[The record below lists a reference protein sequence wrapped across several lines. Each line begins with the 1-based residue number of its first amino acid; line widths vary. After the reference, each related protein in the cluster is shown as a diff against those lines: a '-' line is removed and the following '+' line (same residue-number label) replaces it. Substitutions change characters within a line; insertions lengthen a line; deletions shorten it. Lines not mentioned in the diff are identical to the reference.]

1 LPCNAFSTEVGNGYS
16 ATKQAVTLRVSET
29 YNAGCISGAVS
40 VPANGTGYQMMRLSR
55 NRSYGHPDL
64 KQFIE
69 GLGQT
74 AASQHLGALL
84 IGDLG
89 QPRGGPT

>member
-1 LPCNAFSTEVGNGYS
+1 
-16 ATKQAVTLRVSET
+16 
-29 YNAGCISGAVS
+29 
-40 VPANGTGYQMMRLSR
+40 MMRLSR

-74 AASQHLGALL
+74 AASQHFGALL

-89 QPRGGPT
+89 QPRGGPTLADIVVIKTGLMLIFVFAIKAGSKPHPGI